1 MGTEFSGLPSLILK
15 ILIIGYFFNCI
26 AQIPFADIQAS
37 GKSKTTA
44 MLHLCEVLPYFA
56 LLFMLVNF
64 YGIIGAAFA
73 WSIRTTIDCLL
84 LVWLNNKVR

>member
-1 MGTEFSGLPSLILK
+1 MAGAIFPLCLIGFVFSEEIMVTWMGTEFSCVPSLILK

-64 YGIIGAAFA
+64 
-73 WSIRTTIDCLL
+73 
-84 LVWLNNKVR
+84 